1 MVLIPCDTWWETL
14 YWCYLVFY
22 FKYPH
27 GSTDL
32 YTKDTGAQEHWGRI
46 QFLTPPW
53 STRELYT
60 GPLVWENYA
69 LPIAQRP
76 LPKEILK
83 YSARIQQENKLFQSC
98 CLRRCKPLR
107 KNTHLKLG
115 CAVSWDV
122 FTMPWWGLGCLAVTD
137 GANLLVRINEWHSD
151 RPLLQTAGI
160 W

>member
-1 MVLIPCDTWWETL
+1 MVLIPCDTLW
-14 YWCYLVFY
+14 LVRNIGVTWF
-22 FKYPH
+22 FIP
-27 GSTDL
+27 SIR
-32 YTKDTGAQEHWGRI
+32 TGLRTCRIEHWGRI
-46 QFLTPPW
+46 QFLTPPC
-53 STRELYT
+53 STRELYI
-60 GPLVWENYA
+60 GPLVWESYA

-83 YSARIQQENKLFQSC
+83 YSAKIQQENKLFQSC
-98 CLRRCKPLR
+98 CLRRSKPLR
-107 KNTHLKLG
+107 KKIHLKLG

-137 GANLLVRINEWHSD
+137 GANLLFRINEWHSD